1 MASVYPAM
9 KGKFGST
16 EYYMVTMKA
25 GDVQNQLVIPKDMP
39 DWEDMEL
46 EERFQREINYT
57 RVKQHIAP
65 YLANDEDRFFGSL
78 IVDVINHENMDF
90 EEMRDLSPKVPKLYQ
105 TAAQAFGFLTLSGEE
120 LLVPLDGQHRLAA
133 IKFALTGKDEKSKD
147 IEGLDPNTSLA
158 TDDVMLIL
166 VKHDPVKA
174 RKIFNKVNRYAKA
187 TSKAENLVT
196 ADDDIV
202 AVVTREHVANHLIG
216 GRLVNYSSNT
226 LTVKTECFTTLSTL
240 YEATKRIL
248 EDRYGKVSD
257 QSLPDAATQNLYTD
271 IALKFWGT
279 LLNGVNIFTAA
290 LSDAGEGGD
299 EVRRDIRKTSL
310 LGKPVAQLAMVFAA
324 SRLELAEEP
333 NGKKLSLE
341 EIVVRLNEVD
351 WSMANPMWQHI
362 LMNAG
367 KVVSGKQSVNFAA
380 RFIAYYL
387 GEPLQP
393 KELSALR
400 ESYITKFP
408 EDQKSNAKIPDR
420 LYKEF

>member
-9 KGKFGST
+9 RGKFGTT
-16 EYYMVTMKA
+16 EYYIVTMKA
-25 GDVQNQLVIPKDMP
+25 GDVQNKLVIPREMP

-78 IVDVINHENMDF
+78 IVDVINPENMDF
-90 EEMRDLSPKVPKLYQ
+90 EEMQNLSPKVPKLYQ

-120 LLVPLDGQHRLAA
+120 MLVPLDGQHRLAA
-133 IKFALTGKDEKSKD
+133 IKFALTGKDEKSQNID
-147 IEGLDPNTSLA
+147 GIDPNTSLA

-166 VKHDPVKA
+166 VKHDPIKA

-202 AVVTREHVANHLIG
+202 AVITREHVANHLIG

-226 LTVKTECFTTLSTL
+226 LSAKTECFTTLATL
-240 YEATKRIL
+240 YESTKRIL
-248 EDRYGKVSD
+248 EDIYGKVSD
-257 QSLPDAATQNLYTD
+257 QALPDAATQNLYKDT
-271 IALKFWGT
+271 ALTFWST
-279 LLNGVNIFTAA
+279 LLSGVNIFTAA
-290 LSDAGEGGD
+290 LSDAGDGGD
-299 EVRRDIRKTSL
+299 NVRIDIRKTNL
-310 LGKPVAQLAMVFAA
+310 LGKPVAQLALVYAA
-324 SRLELAEEP
+324 SRLAIAEES
-333 NGKKLSLE
+333 NGKRLSLE
-341 EIVVRLNEVD
+341 EIVDRLNEID
-351 WSMANPMWQHI
+351 WSMDNPMWQHI

-387 GEPLQP
+387 GEPLEERLLIAL
-393 KELSALR
+393 KDSYLSKFSEEHKSQA
-400 ESYITKFP
+400 KFP
-408 EDQKSNAKIPDR
+408 ER
-420 LYKEF
+420 LFKEF